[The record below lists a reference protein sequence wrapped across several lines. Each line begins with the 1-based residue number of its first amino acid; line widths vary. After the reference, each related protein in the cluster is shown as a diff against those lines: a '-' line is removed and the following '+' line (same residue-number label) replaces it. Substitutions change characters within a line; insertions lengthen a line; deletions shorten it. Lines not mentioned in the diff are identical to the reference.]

1 MSIETQLAVIEQEL
15 DQSAIV
21 ISKLD
26 KAIEKIADVTA
37 NISKILAVHDQR
49 IERGEQTTTQILT
62 TLETR
67 RQEMNEDIKELHSR
81 ITTTTR
87 ELSTEIAET
96 ENRIISGIEDLKKE
110 LKADQIFHN
119 DKQRDLDIRITA
131 LERWRYMLVG
141 AGILGG
147 FVITKALDIISIMK

>member
-15 DQSAIV
+15 DQSAVV

-37 NISKILAVHDQR
+37 DISKILAVHEQR
-49 IERGEQTTTQILT
+49 LDRGEQATAQILQ

-87 ELSTEIAET
+87 ELSTEISET

-119 DKQRDLDIRITA
+119 DKQRDLDSRITA

-147 FVITKALDIISIMK
+147 FIITKALDIISIMK